1 MTATPQ
7 TLTRFVMGAAVTAA
21 ILFLVWYFSSIVVY
35 ILVSAVLAIMG
46 CPLVCRLT
54 HIRIKGWQVPRWLAA
69 LATLVLIWT
78 IVATLCSLF
87 VPLVFNKVYQLS
99 TLDIGSV
106 MRTIEEPIARTQN
119 YLRTFFSIPES
130 QFSLPEALIKSLSGI
145 VNVNSVNAVFSS
157 IVGVT
162 LHSVVAVF
170 SISFITFFFLK
181 DDGLFYSMVTAVFPA
196 KYVDNVTRA
205 LDSITVLLSRYFV
218 GILTE
223 SSLLMIAV
231 SLAMIAFGMKAGDA
245 FFIGLVM
252 GVMNVVPYA
261 GPLIGGIISVFLGI
275 VSPIEGMSVGHTA
288 AVIACSLL
296 ALKGLD
302 DFVLQ
307 PTLYS
312 ERVKAHPLEI
322 FLVILIAGSLAGIV
336 GMLLAIP
343 SYTVLRVFAKEF
355 FSQYRLVRQLTEKI

>member
-7 TLTRFVMGAAVTAA
+7 TLTKFIVGTAVTAA
-21 ILFLVWYFSSIVVY
+21 ILFLVWYFSSIVAY
-35 ILVSAVLAIMG
+35 ILVSAILAIMG
-46 CPLVCRLT
+46 CPLVCRLSR
-54 HIRIKGWQVPRWLAA
+54 IRIKGWRVPRWAAA
-69 LATLVLIWT
+69 LATLILIWAV
-78 IVATLCSLF
+78 IATLCSLF

-99 TLDIGSV
+99 TLDFSSV
-106 MRTIEEPIARTQN
+106 MSTIEEPITRAQN
-119 YLRTFFSIPES
+119 YLRAFFSIPES
-130 QFSLPEALIKSLSGI
+130 QFSLPETLVKTLSGVMNI
-145 VNVNSVNAVFSS
+145 DSFNAVFQSV
-157 IVGVT
+157 VGLT
-162 LHSVVAVF
+162 LHSVIAIF
-170 SISFITFFFLK
+170 SVSFITFFFLK
-181 DDGLFYSMVTAVFPA
+181 DDGLFYTMVTAVFPA

-261 GPLIGGIISVFLGI
+261 GPLIGGIISVFLGV
-275 VSPIEGMSVGHTA
+275 VSPIEGMTVGHTA
-288 AVIACSLL
+288 AVIACSLM

-322 FLVILIAGSLAGIV
+322 FIVILIAGSMAGIV